1 MEKRTVQAFQ
11 QSIKNPSSNNAYLIV
26 KSIQRRELLMGEDRG
41 WKEGIYINSIKTQT
55 RIQKRYDLYMK

>member
-1 MEKRTVQAFQ
+1 
-11 QSIKNPSSNNAYLIV
+11 
-26 KSIQRRELLMGEDRG
+26 MGEDRG